1 MKLLFVDETDRQANA
16 TNRTFFCIC
25 GLSIDESVVL
35 VASNELEEIKTRY
48 GLSNLKDSRKT
59 SLGEATKIS
68 LTTEVFACLSK
79 HGVKIVGII
88 LGDFSLSFNLPKK
101 DMYMGAMS
109 FLMERFALSL
119 VKEKTNGVVIFDSV
133 DHALEKDL
141 RQKFYEYIREEK
153 VQMAFD
159 AVPRC
164 AFRDEIL
171 PSLLFSDDNH
181 SVLVQAVDLIA
192 TSLNSAIVN
201 TTKSGESITVS
212 SLPTGNKFLTI
223 YWPLFAASPAGKV
236 EGWGVKV
243 WD

>member
-16 TNRTFFCIC
+16 TSRTFFCIC

-35 VASNELEEIKTRY
+35 TASNELEEIKTHY
-48 GLSNLKDSRKT
+48 GLSNLKESRK
-59 SLGEATKIS
+59 SGLDEATRIS
-68 LTTEVFACLSK
+68 ITTDVFNCLSK
-79 HGVKIVGII
+79 FEVKIVGII
-88 LGDFSLSFNLPKK
+88 LGDFSLSFGLPKK

-119 VKEKTNGVVIFDSV
+119 VKERASGLVIFDSV

-153 VQMAFD
+153 VQMVFD
-159 AVPRC
+159 ANPRC

-181 SVLVQAVDLIA
+181 SVLIQAVDLVA

-201 TTKSGESITVS
+201 TAKSGTPIIVS
-212 SLPTGNKFLTI
+212 SLPAGNKFLAI
-223 YWPLFAASPAGKV
+223 YWPLFATSPGGKI
-236 EGWGVKV
+236 EGWGIKV